1 MTEHSEYRHLLK
13 ELGIFVF
20 KLTAVVIWITLLV
33 VGSLLFFG
41 NIGKDT
47 VKAGWGFV
55 FLAIAIGS
63 FIAWVLNRFVGT
75 KVEAELTHPPT
86 EETYKGN
93 YGSSYNEP
101 PPIFEFLKK
110 HIAGQNEALVEIHN
124 TIVKKIPHQKVIS
137 FLFVGPTG
145 VGKTETAKALG
156 EYFKRFNK
164 FQFLRFDMGN
174 FTEHH
179 TASTL
184 VGSPP
189 GYKGFESGGALTRPL
204 MKNPY
209 AVLLFDE
216 IEKAHNS
223 LFRVFLSLID
233 EGEIQ
238 EISTGLRVPFRGI
251 AIFTSNLYNRT
262 IGEIAKLDLDP
273 TMKELLIRDLFAGE
287 YKEVLKYVPEEIL
300 GADIRNAGIT
310 QHFPPEFIGRIDK
323 IIPFKPIN
331 RKDVYTIAVRAL
343 ERAGYTDWKRHITKI
358 LDWVD
363 EHYPLVEKYGIRWL
377 VKRIVEEADEILSKK

>member
-1 MTEHSEYRHLLK
+1 
-13 ELGIFVF
+13 
-20 KLTAVVIWITLLV
+20 
-33 VGSLLFFG
+33 
-41 NIGKDT
+41 
-47 VKAGWGFV
+47 
-55 FLAIAIGS
+55 
-63 FIAWVLNRFVGT
+63 
-75 KVEAELTHPPT
+75 
-86 EETYKGN
+86 
-93 YGSSYNEP
+93 
-101 PPIFEFLKK
+101 
-110 HIAGQNEALVEIHN
+110 
-124 TIVKKIPHQKVIS
+124 
-137 FLFVGPTG
+137 
-145 VGKTETAKALG
+145 
-156 EYFKRFNK
+156 
-164 FQFLRFDMGN
+164 MGN

-209 AVLLFDE
+209 GVLLFDE

-238 EISTGLRVPFRGI
+238 EISSGLRVPFRGI

-287 YKEVLKYVPEEIL
+287 YSEVLKYVPEKVL

-323 IIPFKPIN
+323 IIPFKPID

-343 ERAGYTDWKRHITKI
+343 ERAGYKEEWKRNITKI

-377 VKRIVEEADEILSKK
+377 VKRIVEEADEIFRKDKHLSS